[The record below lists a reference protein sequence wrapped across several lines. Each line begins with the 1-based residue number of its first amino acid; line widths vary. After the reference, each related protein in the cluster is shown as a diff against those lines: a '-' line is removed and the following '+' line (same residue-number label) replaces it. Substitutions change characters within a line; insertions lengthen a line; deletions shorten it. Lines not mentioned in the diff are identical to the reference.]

1 MHITYGKHHL
11 DEKDIQ
17 AVIKVLKSSN
27 LTQGITVKNF
37 EKELK
42 KYFGFNHCSVLS
54 NGTAALHLA
63 IKSLNLKNNEKIL
76 TSPLTFV
83 STASSILMNNLLPE
97 FVDIDAKDYTIDLD
111 KTEDALKKNKNI
123 KAIIG
128 VDYAGH
134 PCDWKSLN
142 YLKKKY
148 RIWLIN
154 DNCHAM
160 GSKIDGSLKYTSKYC
175 DIVTQSYHPVKS
187 FTTGEGG
194 SILTNIYDINEK
206 IQKFRNHCMVKNSKI
221 SKRFGIWRY
230 QVDNIGYNYRL
241 TDIQSALG
249 ISQLKKLKK
258 FIKKRREIASFY
270 DQEFKKNEFLSIPKV
285 KKGFS
290 HSYHLY
296 PLLIDFKSLKLDKK
310 IFFKEML
317 KKKLKLQVHYTPL
330 YKQKFLKDLKFRS
343 KNFPVTEKFYEKE
356 VSIPIFYNLGKSTQ
370 KKIIFSINKYL
381 NKYVK

>member
-1 MHITYGKHHL
+1 M
-11 DEKDIQ
+11 
-17 AVIKVLKSSN
+17 
-27 LTQGITVKNF
+27 
-37 EKELK
+37 
-42 KYFGFNHCSVLS
+42 S

-142 YLKKKY
+142 HLKKY

-175 DIVTQSYHPVKS
+175 DIVTQSYHPVKV
-187 FTTGEGG
+187 
-194 SILTNIYDINEK
+194 L
-206 IQKFRNHCMVKNSKI
+206 QLVR
-221 SKRFGIWRY
+221 
-230 QVDNIGYNYRL
+230 VD
-241 TDIQSALG
+241 Q
-249 ISQLKKLKK
+249 
-258 FIKKRREIASFY
+258 F
-270 DQEFKKNEFLSIPKV
+270 
-285 KKGFS
+285 
-290 HSYHLY
+290 
-296 PLLIDFKSLKLDKK
+296 
-310 IFFKEML
+310 
-317 KKKLKLQVHYTPL
+317 
-330 YKQKFLKDLKFRS
+330 
-343 KNFPVTEKFYEKE
+343 
-356 VSIPIFYNLGKSTQ
+356 
-370 KKIIFSINKYL
+370 
-381 NKYVK
+381 

>member
-1 MHITYGKHHL
+1 MYITYGKHYL
-11 DEKDIQ
+11 DKKDIR

-27 LTQGITVKNF
+27 LTQGITVNNF
-37 EKELK
+37 EKKLK

-83 STASSILMNNLLPE
+83 STASSILMNNLKPE
-97 FVDIDAKDYTIDLD
+97 FVDIDANDYTIDLD
-111 KTEDALKKNKNI
+111 KTENVLKKNKNI

-160 GSKIDGSLKYTSKYC
+160 GSKIDGSLKYASKYC

-194 SILTNIYDINEK
+194 SILTNIKDINEK
-206 IQKFRNHCMVKNSKI
+206 IQKFRNHGMEKNSKI
-221 SKRFGIWRY
+221 SNRFGIWRY
-230 QVDNIGYNYRL
+230 QVDKFGYNYRL
-241 TDIQSALG
+241 TDIQCALG
-249 ISQLKKLKK
+249 ISQLAKLNK
-258 FIKKRREIASFY
+258 FIKKRRGIASFY
-270 DQEFKKNEFLSIPKV
+270 DQEFKKNKFLSIPKV
-285 KKGFS
+285 KKGFT

-330 YKQKFLKDLKFRS
+330 YKQKFLKHLKFES
-343 KNFPVTEKFYEKE
+343 KNFPITEQFYEKE

-370 KKIIFSINKYL
+370 KKIIFSINNYL
-381 NKYVK
+381 DKYVK